1 VREELNVAD
10 SPEQKFSLFTCTAR
24 AGAVAVWIVA
34 VNVVVVTEG
43 FDTHPPV
50 AMIVHATVVPFVI
63 GLNVQ
68 KLLLMGDCVMPLMIH

>member
-34 VNVVVVTEG
+34 VYVVVETEG
-43 FDTHPPV
+43 FATHPPL
-50 AMIVHATVVPFVI
+50 ARIVHDTVVPLVRV
-63 GLNVQ
+63 GNV
-68 KLLLMGDCVMPLMIH
+68 